1 MPIVYKATRIMNR
14 KFIGTS
20 KCMNIKTDR
29 AVDEAEKMSC
39 FLGVKLSIIFLI
51 LE

>member
-1 MPIVYKATRIMNR
+1 MNR

-29 AVDEAEKMSC
+29 AVDDAEKMSC

-51 LE
+51 AFGFKMVH